1 MIADTI
7 PEVVIYRSNVR
18 RMNYDA
24 SYSEWIS
31 AIDDMAYIN
40 PLIYDAADNDL
51 NTVMARLEV
60 IYDKYCN

>member
-1 MIADTI
+1 MH
-7 PEVVIYRSNVR
+7 
-18 RMNYDA
+18 YDS

-40 PLIYDAADNDL
+40 PLIYDAADHDL

>member
-1 MIADTI
+1 MH
-7 PEVVIYRSNVR
+7 
-18 RMNYDA
+18 YDS